1 MITQEEIDR
10 ILEYVNE
17 HYEHAEMGRHPNP
30 KFTHAYRT
38 ILKGDTLKTE
48 VFLSIFHG
56 GNFNHVTAY
65 LKCRTVSK
73 DSPFIEGSEIKKE
86 IFSLEELKEL
96 EPKAKELEQFTLN
109 LGLWK

>member
-1 MITQEEIDR
+1 
-10 ILEYVNE
+10 
-17 HYEHAEMGRHPNP
+17 
-30 KFTHAYRT
+30 
-38 ILKGDTLKTE
+38 
-48 VFLSIFHG
+48 
-56 GNFNHVTAY
+56 

-96 EPKAKELEQFTLN
+96 EPKAKKLEQFTLN